1 MNKIVVSRRY
11 FGLIRK
17 RMLKFSLEYVAECC
31 GLSPST
37 VRNAEK
43 NPNVKRSTIITL
55 MEFYVT
61 ALHERMKLAEGI
73 NRVQQRSQCLQ

>member
-1 MNKIVVSRRY
+1 MDKIVVSRRN
-11 FGLIRK
+11 FSLIRK
-17 RMLKFSLEYVAECC
+17 RMLKLSLKYVAACC

-61 ALHERMKLAEGI
+61 ALQERMKLAEGI
-73 NRVQQRSQCLQ
+73 AYVQQRSQCL

>member
-1 MNKIVVSRRY
+1 MDKIVVSRRY
-11 FGLIRK
+11 FGIIRK
-17 RMLKFSLEYVAECC
+17 RLLKLSLNFVGECC

-55 MEFYVT
+55 MDFYAN
-61 ALHERMKLAEGI
+61 ALRERMKLAEGI
-73 NRVQQRSQCLQ
+73 ARVQRQC

>member
-37 VRNAEK
+37 VGRAEK
-43 NPNVKRSTIITL
+43 NPNVQRSTIVTL
-55 MEFYVT
+55 MEFYVS
-61 ALHERMKLAEGI
+61 AIEERMKLQEVM
-73 NRVQQRSQCLQ
+73 NSVQQRS